1 LTLAAVIGPS
11 SEERDSGIMAY
22 RLRSALTAV
31 ACLAVGTM
39 AMAQERSAFVKGDDL
54 WVFLGDSITH
64 NDTYRRTVERVFRH
78 YHPQTPVRFVQAG
91 TWGALATA
99 SQEQFQKAA
108 KNQRPTIVSL
118 MTGMN
123 NSINTD
129 WRLGQPMDTHLAAY
143 RKQIADFAKAA
154 KANGV
159 EVLLMSP
166 TLTDES
172 LGWSSM
178 WALGGTGEFL
188 RKCGAIVKEVAK
200 EQGVHY
206 IPVGEE
212 FEDGQKQ
219 AMGEQVFRADGVHP
233 TALGQYA
240 IARSLIR
247 RMSFDASAE
256 GGARALAEPAEE
268 LPVRMTLAS
277 RFLAEQDRKIDL
289 RVKADAPMVVKATW
303 SFRDVRKTQELKL
316 SGEDTF
322 TLELPEGALKMDVG
336 AADDIVI
343 DVTDGKRSSLF
354 LIDLCRTRVLHLK
367 DNQVSGVIKGEAK
380 DSEGKKQV
388 DWTLSVVDGKW
399 LLLEAEVFDAEICT
413 ESEWPW
419 GQDGLSVWM
428 DYRPDERFAD
438 IGVDADVYMTMLL
451 PYEKP
456 RFGVSLRPW
465 LGRGIC
471 GPGVAGGVKT
481 AGGYKAHL
489 SVADQKGQFHRFSK
503 WADSDLSKR
512 DYFGFDIIHT
522 DLNMGKDG
530 KPTATFTPLLK
541 TQNPHDK
548 YANTLV
554 IVDLKNKLKGD
565 SITNVHLSR
574 L

>member
-1 LTLAAVIGPS
+1 MLAGT
-11 SEERDSGIMAY
+11 SEERDGDIMMHP
-22 RLRSALTAV
+22 LRSALVAV
-31 ACLAVGTM
+31 ACLAVGTA
-39 AMAQERSAFVKGDDL
+39 AMAQDRSSFVRPDDL

-78 YHPQTPVRFVQAG
+78 YHPQAPARFVQAG

-108 KNQRPTIVSL
+108 KKERPTIVSL

-123 NSINTD
+123 NSINSD
-129 WRLGQPMDTHLAAY
+129 WRLGRPMDTHLAAY
-143 RKQIADFAKAA
+143 RRQIVDFAKAA

-178 WALGGTGEFL
+178 WAIGGTGEFL
-188 RKCGAIVKEVAK
+188 RKCGEIVKEVAK

-212 FEDGQKQ
+212 FEDAQKQ
-219 AMGEQVFRADGVHP
+219 ALPEQVFRADGVHP
-233 TALGQYA
+233 TAMGQYA
-240 IARSLIR
+240 IARSFLR
-247 RMSFDASAE
+247 RMSFDAPAE
-256 GGARALAEPAEE
+256 GGGRALSEPVAE
-268 LPVRMTLAS
+268 LPVQMTLAS
-277 RFLAEQDRKIDL
+277 RFLTEQDTKIDL
-289 RVKADAPMVVKATW
+289 RVKADVPLVVTATW
-303 SFRDVRKTQELKL
+303 SFREFRKTQELKL
-316 SGEDTF
+316 TGEDTF
-322 TLELPEGALKMDVG
+322 AIELPEGALKMDMG

-343 DVTDGKRSSLF
+343 NVTDGKRRSLF

-367 DNQVSGVIKGEAK
+367 DNQVSGVIEDPANGPER
-380 DSEGKKQV
+380 KKQV
-388 DWTLSVVDGKW
+388 AWTLSVVDGKW
-399 LLLEAEVFDAEICT
+399 LLLEAEVFDPEICT

-419 GQDGLSVWM
+419 GQDGLAVWM
-428 DYRPDERFAD
+428 DYRPGERFAD
-438 IGVDADVYMTMLL
+438 IGVDGDVYMTMLL

-456 RFGVSLRPW
+456 RFSVALRPW

-471 GPGVAGGVKT
+471 GPGVAGGGKT

-522 DLNMGKDG
+522 DLNLGKDN
-530 KPTATFTPLLK
+530 KPTTTFTSFLK

-565 SITNVHLSR
+565 SIVNVHLSR